1 MSIENVG
8 SMNKIL
14 KNYQAS
20 DWTKNIDLEGPSA
33 LSQELTI
40 DKMDK
45 SENNTKS
52 FSDFLMNS
60 IKDVNE
66 LQLKANESMEKLA
79 TGSKAD
85 LHETLIAVE
94 QAEIAFK
101 TMNQIRQKV
110 LEAYKDVMRM
120 QV

>member
-20 DWTKNIDLEGPSA
+20 DWTKSIDLEGTGSI
-33 LSQELTI
+33 SQDLNIE
-40 DKMDK
+40 
-45 SENNTKS
+45 SEGGKTKS

-60 IKDVNE
+60 VKDVND

-79 TGSKAD
+79 TGNKAD
-85 LHETLIAVE
+85 IHETLIAVE
-94 QAEIAFK
+94 KAEIAFK
-101 TMNQIRQKV
+101 AMNQIRQKV
-110 LEAYKDVMRM
+110 IEAYKEVMRM